1 MAGLRYTKS
10 HEWARVEGDVAT
22 IGISQHAVDELN
34 DLTYLDFRVEEG
46 DAIERGAVFGEVDS
60 VKATSELY
68 APVSGTVEAINARFR
83 NEAELPTI
91 NASPYD
97 EGWLIKI
104 KLSDPSQ
111 LDEMLDEDAYKR
123 LCAEG

>member
-60 VKATSELY
+60 VKATSELF

-83 NEAELPTI
+83 SEAELPAI

-111 LDEMLDEDAYKR
+111 LDEMLDEAAYQQH
-123 LCAEG
+123 CAEG